1 MGSVAIEE
9 LTLRKVE
16 LTKELLMLLLL
27 SISLLLL
34 LLRGCGCGCGCE
46 REKGL
51 DSRLWSVC
59 VCGSGGKERRWRGA
73 GEALLY
79 VERLQCGISEGLRA

>member
-9 LTLRKVE
+9 LTPRKVK
-16 LTKELLMLLLL
+16 LTKELL
-27 SISLLLL
+27 L
-34 LLRGCGCGCGCE
+34 LLRGCGCGCE

-59 VCGSGGKERRWRGA
+59 VVVEERRDGG
-73 GEALLY
+73 GEPGRPFY
-79 VERLQCGISEGLRA
+79 T